1 MSFITRALLHLMEA
15 SIGVRHA
22 VMKLQLQ
29 VAILSLHKIT
39 SSTTQATARFIGSCW
54 CIQSK
59 NEVSMKPRY
68 LAALILLYGA
78 AVFAQKGAVDVKQA
92 EQFRLDM
99 RAAMD
104 QNTRDLMD
112 PLKRPDHELR
122 LNSLVARS
130 TKLFGD
136 QFNPKLG
143 SCVKAASLLQS
154 GWADQI
160 SLLSSPSAI
169 DVGTHTTMTF
179 EAGIEYWNCRLA
191 IDALTQRSKP

>member
-1 MSFITRALLHLMEA
+1 MRPRYWAALL
-15 SIGVRHA
+15 
-22 VMKLQLQ
+22 
-29 VAILSLHKIT
+29 
-39 SSTTQATARFIGSCW
+39 
-54 CIQSK
+54 
-59 NEVSMKPRY
+59 
-68 LAALILLYGA
+68 LLYGA
-78 AVFAQKGAVDVKQA
+78 AAFAQKGAVDVKQA

-112 PLKRPDHELR
+112 PQRRKSHAMS
-122 LNSLVARS
+122 LNNLVAQS

-136 QFNPKLG
+136 QFNPKFG

-160 SLLSSPSAI
+160 SLLFSPSAI

-191 IDALTQRSKP
+191 VDSLTQRRKP